1 MNNEASAVEA
11 FVIDAFAEL
20 GIDAQS
26 PIGEPDTGIDL
37 VLDPGGLAVP
47 IQMKYRSLVTDQVA
61 ERLLTENQSP
71 ETTLF
76 VVSDRLTDTARRI
89 LVQRRCGYLD
99 LRGRLALRT
108 GSVVIDAEV
117 KALQKRLE
125 RSEAL
130 SGKAGLEVAA
140 SVLMRP
146 ERTIAVRELARELG
160 RSPSTVSEI
169 LAALRRDSFVDAKN
183 MPTSTDLFW
192 QVAER
197 WPTPRVHLAALPSR
211 GDATLVRPLR
221 LNLDTIENEPGW
233 ALTDSAAAAMYGAP
247 LAFRSDQTLDFFVP
261 DSSIARRATTLL
273 GTAASAMQ
281 AKATLRVAPVP
292 AVVNHRVDFDANPLE
307 WPLTH
312 PLFVA
317 LDLAQDAGR
326 GREILDAWTPDD
338 RWTRVW

>member
-1 MNNEASAVEA
+1 MNASASAVEA

-37 VLDPGGLAVP
+37 VLDPDGLAVP

-61 ERLLTENQSP
+61 ERLLTENQFP

-89 LVQRRCGYLD
+89 LVRRRCGYLD

-169 LAALRRDSFVDAKN
+169 LAALRRDSLVDAKN

-192 QVAER
+192 QVAKR
-197 WPTPRVHLAALPSR
+197 WLTPRVHLAALPSP

-261 DSSIARRATTLL
+261 DSSIVRRATTLL

-292 AVVNHRVDFDANPLE
+292 AVVDHRVDFDANPLE